1 MIALALAVAVAA
13 GCGGSGGTTRLT
25 ITEPEGFGQL
35 VPGGSL
41 QFAWTGTYDPA
52 GLGLALRS
60 REGADTIT
68 LITNGLPATGA
79 ADLTPTGYL
88 WRGPLGSA
96 RPGYYDIVTSPDGI
110 EQDDAGDTHVV
121 VLQGL
126 VFTQPANGGSALV
139 VSAAAP
145 GELTFTTS
153 TVSTLDV
160 QILANG
166 TLVKDVPVPSELHTV
181 ARTIT
186 WDGAPLAPGSYT
198 ISARITDTASGLVYD
213 ATGGTVTVQ

>member
-1 MIALALAVAVAA
+1 MIAFALVA
-13 GCGGSGGTTRLT
+13 GCGGTGGTTRLT
-25 ITEPEGFGQL
+25 ITEPDGFGQL
-35 VPGGSL
+35 VPGGQL
-41 QFAWTGTYDPA
+41 QFAWTGTYDPSA
-52 GLGLALRS
+52 LGLALRS
-60 REGADTIT
+60 REGTDMIT
-68 LITNGLPATGA
+68 LIANGVPTTGA

-88 WRGPLGSA
+88 WRDPPGGSK
-96 RPGYYDIVTSPDGI
+96 RPGYYDIITSPDGV

-126 VFTQPANGGSALV
+126 VFTQPANGGSPLV
-139 VSAAAP
+139 VSQASP

-186 WDGAPLAPGSYT
+186 WDGAPLAPGSYAIT
-198 ISARITDTASGLVYD
+198 ARITDTASSVTYG